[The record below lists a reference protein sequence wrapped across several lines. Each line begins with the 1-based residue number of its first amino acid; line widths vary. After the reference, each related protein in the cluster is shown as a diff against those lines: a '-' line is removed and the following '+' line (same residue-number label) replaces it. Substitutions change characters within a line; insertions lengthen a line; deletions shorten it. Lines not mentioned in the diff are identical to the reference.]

1 MLKTALIAALP
12 LGLWTAQP
20 LWAQSITPAADGTG
34 TIIEYNGNTYT
45 ITGGTNA
52 GTNLFHSFEQFG
64 LQPSEIADF
73 LSNPAIQNVVGRVI
87 GGDPSVIEGLIRLSG
102 GNSNL
107 FLVNP
112 AGWVFADGASVDVP
126 GSLGISTATRIGFG
140 SEFFNAIGENNYAA
154 LTGDPTSLIFDTA
167 QPGAIINTADLNLDG
182 SLWMVGGSVISTGS
196 IDTATGTVTL
206 AAVPGESKVS
216 LTHEGMALGLILDA
230 LPAEEVQAGMPL
242 GLAVTDLPRYLTGDS
257 HIGSA
262 GNLVVAEDGSIHLI
276 GSELRLDDG
285 QAVVGKLST
294 VEDGQLVVGKRIAA
308 QTINLIAADRVHVTD
323 PTLVQG
329 DTTVVRLPGADGT
342 NTLSLID
349 SRADNPY
356 FLLYGGAEGTIS
368 RIVNRGED
376 GIEVITTELAEIAE
390 QGGQVDAV
398 SITAEGHEGNFWL
411 GNTWITHES
420 VQDYSDQLATWGA
433 ALTESAD
440 LLLYSCFT
448 ALGDTGAALMNSL
461 AQFTGADVAASTNAT
476 GSANYS
482 GDWTLESSTGSI
494 EAETPFTDE
503 TLDAWT
509 GKLATLTVTNAND
522 AGAGSLRQRIETDA
536 AAGDMITFDT
546 ARTVTLT
553 SGSIAWAT
561 DNLTLDGNGSTV
573 DGNANERV
581 FTISASNATLE
592 NLTVTNG
599 RTTGADDGAGINHTS
614 TTGALTLNNVTVT
627 GNSSND
633 FGGGIIIVGAS
644 LSLNNS
650 TIANNSAAD
659 DGGGIH
665 SNFGSITLTNST
677 VSGNTSNDF
686 GGGISSFDGTVSF
699 INSTLSNNSANDD
712 GGGMR
717 TGSADINLTNS
728 TVSGNTSNDFGGGI
742 NTFSGT
748 ITIENSTL
756 ADNSAADDGGALFTS
771 AGITSFNNSTVS
783 GNSSNDLGG
792 GLSTNNGSLS
802 VSNSTV
808 SGNSAADDGGGI
820 RSNNGSISL
829 TNSTVSGNTSNDYGG
844 GIATFNG
851 TVSLSGS
858 NVSGNSAA
866 NDGGGIRSDDGTT
879 TLTNSTVTGNTSGD
893 FGGGIAI
900 VYANTTLINSTVS
913 GNSAADDGGGIRI
926 RTKTL
931 NLINSTVSGNTTNDR
946 GGGIATNN
954 ATISLN
960 YSTVSGNSATGNAGG
975 LYANNGAIN
984 LTNATV
990 SGNSA
995 GNNGGGIAILGS
1007 GSTTTTN
1014 ATIAF
1019 NSASNNGGGI
1029 YVNANG
1035 TGTLRNTIIA
1045 NNSAATNSSDL
1056 SGTFTANHNLILNTA
1071 GATINGSNN
1080 ITGQDPLLQ
1089 PLAFNGGSATQTHAL
1104 DFTSPAINAG
1114 SNEFISG
1121 LSFDQSAIFT
1131 RIFGGTVDI
1140 GAYEVNPEYL
1150 TTPFTFAELY
1160 IDPLD
1165 ETELLVDGVIGANA
1179 CRTVPEVDLDDEDTE
1194 QQETDEIGQEK
1205 AKPGKQKN
1213 LDEDCL
1219 PLGEISF

>member
-1 MLKTALIAALP
+1 MLKQALIAALP
-12 LGLWTAQP
+12 LCFWVAQP
-20 LWAQSITPAADGTG
+20 LYAQSITPAADGTG
-34 TIIEYNGNTYT
+34 TVIEYNGNTYT

-52 GTNLFHSFEQFG
+52 GANLFHSFQQFG

-73 LSNPAIQNVVGRVI
+73 LSNPAIQNVVGRVV

-102 GNSNL
+102 GDSNL

-112 AGWVFADGASVDVP
+112 AGWVFTDGASVDVP
-126 GSLGISTATRIGFG
+126 GSFGISTATRIGFG

-167 QPGAIINTADLNLDG
+167 QPGAIINDVDLNLSG
-182 SLWMVGGSVISTGS
+182 SLWLVGGSVVSTGS
-196 IDTATGTVTL
+196 IDTSTGMVSL
-206 AAVPGESKVS
+206 AAVPGESRVK
-216 LTHEGMALGLILDA
+216 LTHEGMALGLVLDA
-230 LPAEEVQAGMPL
+230 LPAEEVQTGMPL
-242 GLAVTDLPRYLTGDS
+242 GLAVRDLGRYLTGGS
-257 HIGSA
+257 HIGNA
-262 GNLVVAEDGSIHLI
+262 GNFIVAEDGSIHLI
-276 GSELRLDDG
+276 GSESR
-285 QAVVGKLST
+285 
-294 VEDGQLVVGKRIAA
+294 VEDGQVVIGKLSNVENGRLVVGKRIAA
-308 QTINLIAADRVHVTD
+308 EEITLIAGDRVHVAD
-323 PTLVQG
+323 PTQIQG
-329 DTTVVRLPGADGT
+329 NTTVVRLPGAAGS
-342 NTLSLID
+342 NTLSVID

-368 RIVNRGED
+368 RIVTRNED
-376 GIEVITTELAEIAE
+376 GIELIATELADIAE

-411 GNTWITHES
+411 GSAWITHES

-448 ALGDTGAALMNSL
+448 ALGDTGTALMNSL
-461 AQFTGADVAASTNAT
+461 ANLTGTDVAASTNAT
-476 GSANYS
+476 GSANYG
-482 GDWTLESSTGSI
+482 GDWALESSAGNI
-494 EAETPFTDE
+494 EAGNPFDSETI
-503 TLDAWT
+503 DAWD

-536 AAGDMITFDT
+536 TAGDMITFDT

-553 SGSIAWAT
+553 SGAIAWAT
-561 DNLTLDGNGSTV
+561 NSLTLDGNGSTV
-573 DGNANERV
+573 DGNANDRV
-581 FTISASNATLE
+581 FNISASNATLE

-599 RTTGADDGAGINHTS
+599 ITTGADDGGGINHTS

-627 GNSSND
+627 GNSSAD

-748 ITIENSTL
+748 IAIENSTL
-756 ADNSAADDGGALFTS
+756 ADNSAADDGGGLFTS
-771 AGITSFNNSTVS
+771 AGITSLSNSTVS

-792 GLSTNNGSLS
+792 GLSTNNGSLI
-802 VSNSTV
+802 VSNSTF

-829 TNSTVSGNTSNDYGG
+829 TNTTVTGNTSNDYGG

-851 TVSLSGS
+851 TISLNNSTL
-858 NVSGNSAA
+858 SGNSAA
-866 NDGGGIRSDDGTT
+866 NDGGGLRSDDGAT

-893 FGGGIAI
+893 LGGGIAI

-931 NLINSTVSGNTTNDR
+931 NLINTTVSGNTTGDR

-960 YSTVSGNSATGNAGG
+960 YSAVLGNSATGNAGG
-975 LYANNGAIN
+975 IYSNNGAVN
-984 LTNATV
+984 LTNATL

-995 GNNGGGIAILGS
+995 GNNGGGIAVLGS

-1019 NSASNNGGGI
+1019 NSAGNSGGGI
-1029 YVNANG
+1029 YIYMSANG
-1035 TGTLRNTIIA
+1035 TGTLRNTIVS
-1045 NNSAATNSSDL
+1045 NNSAATSGADL
-1056 SGTFTANHNLILNTA
+1056 SGTFTANHNLILNAA
-1071 GATINGSNN
+1071 GATLNGSNN

-1089 PLAFNGGSATQTHAL
+1089 PLAFNGGSATQTHAI
-1104 DFTSPAINAG
+1104 DFTSPAVNAG
-1114 SNEFISG
+1114 SNEFVSG

-1131 RIFGGTVDI
+1131 RLFGGTVDI

-1150 TTPFTFAELY
+1150 TTPFSFAELY

-1165 ETELLVDGVIGANA
+1165 ETDLLVDGLLGTNA
-1179 CRTVPEVDLDDEDTE
+1179 CQSIPEVELEPNANGLPPQEEE
-1194 QQETDEIGQEK
+1194 QAE
-1205 AKPGKQKN
+1205 AKPEKQVG

-1219 PLGEISF
+1219 PIAAD